1 MEIEFLSKTIV
12 CNRNIN
18 RNNYHIKIYNLK
30 YYYLT
35 NIFENDFK
43 YSKKASNLKI
53 FNSPI
58 IKKYKLRNK
67 GIIVYKRLRYKTL
80 DKYRFDKYGYLFN
93 TITKLIYLVKKLHE
107 NNISHNDLNLRNIMY
122 KKNKLCLI
130 DFALS
135 TQFVDNKQDLYAI
148 TNIMYN
154 LSKQVNIFNKL
165 RYFNIDEYILSFKE
179 IEYEFVYK

>member
-1 MEIEFLSKTIV
+1 M
-12 CNRNIN
+12 
-18 RNNYHIKIYNLK
+18 
-30 YYYLT
+30 
-35 NIFENDFK
+35 
-43 YSKKASNLKI
+43 
-53 FNSPI
+53 
-58 IKKYKLRNK
+58 
-67 GIIVYKRLRYKTL
+67 
-80 DKYRFDKYGYLFN
+80 
-93 TITKLIYLVKKLHE
+93 
-107 NNISHNDLNLRNIMY
+107 
-122 KKNKLCLI
+122 I

>member
-1 MEIEFLSKTIV
+1 M
-12 CNRNIN
+12 
-18 RNNYHIKIYNLK
+18 
-30 YYYLT
+30 
-35 NIFENDFK
+35 
-43 YSKKASNLKI
+43 
-53 FNSPI
+53 
-58 IKKYKLRNK
+58 
-67 GIIVYKRLRYKTL
+67 
-80 DKYRFDKYGYLFN
+80 
-93 TITKLIYLVKKLHE
+93 HE
-107 NNISHNDLNLRNIMY
+107 NNISHNDLNLRNTMY